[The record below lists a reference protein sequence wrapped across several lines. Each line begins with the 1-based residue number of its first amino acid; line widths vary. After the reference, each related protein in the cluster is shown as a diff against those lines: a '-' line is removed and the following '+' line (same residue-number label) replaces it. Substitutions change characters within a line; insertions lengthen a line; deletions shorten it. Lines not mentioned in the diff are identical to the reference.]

1 MNLKFFQVYTP
12 KSLFCLFASHKRLFI
27 ILGCLLCLSISGV
40 AYQQLQKPSNE
51 TIQLRTFKQDKLQK
65 YLNDE
70 DFKYD
75 RDFRPEAPNLWQRFK
90 IWLFTKILQAL
101 SNEQTYTFW
110 KWAIYIFC
118 GVVILYVILK
128 LTKTNVRGLF
138 FGQGQSGK
146 MNFTETQE
154 NIHELNFEKLI
165 SEAIAA
171 QQYGKA
177 IRLFYLKT
185 LKQLT
190 DRKLIDWRINKT
202 NYDYVRELGSKDL
215 APSFRNLT
223 FLFEYIYYGDFPIT
237 QTDFEQAQLAFK
249 NFEEQLRK

>member
-1 MNLKFFQVYTP
+1 MYKLKLSFGLSTGY
-12 KSLFCLFASHKRLFI
+12 KRLLF
-27 ILGCLLCLSISGV
+27 LLSCLLSLSISGI
-40 AYQQLQKPSNE
+40 AYTHLQQTSSE
-51 TIQLRTFKQDKLQK
+51 DIQVRTFKQERLQK

-75 RDFRPEAPNLWQRFK
+75 RDFRPQAPNLWQRFK
-90 IWLFTKILQAL
+90 LWLLSKILQAL
-101 SNEQTYTFW
+101 DNEQVVNFW
-110 KWAIYIFC
+110 KWGIYVFC
-118 GVVILYVILK
+118 GAVILYVILK

-138 FGQGQSGK
+138 FGQAQSGK
-146 MNFTETQE
+146 MSFSEQDE
-154 NIHELNFEKLI
+154 NIHELDFEQLI
-165 SEAIAA
+165 AEAIAL

-223 FLFEYIYYGDFPIT
+223 FLFEYICYGDFPIT
-237 QTDFEQAQLAFK
+237 QTDFEQAQSAFK
-249 NFEEQLRK
+249 KFEEQLKR

>member
-1 MNLKFFQVYTP
+1 MI
-12 KSLFCLFASHKRLFI
+12 FA
-27 ILGCLLCLSISGV
+27 CLLSLSISGI
-40 AYQQLQKPSNE
+40 AYHSLQEPASE
-51 TIQLRTFKQDKLQK
+51 QIQLRTFQKEKLQK

-75 RDFRPEAPNLWQRFK
+75 REFKPEAPNLWQRFK
-90 IWLFTKILQAL
+90 IWLLTKILQAL
-101 SNEQTYTFW
+101 SNEQTFNFW
-110 KWAIYIFC
+110 KWAIYILC
-118 GVVILYVILK
+118 GLVILYVILK

-138 FGQGQSGK
+138 FGQAQSGK
-146 MNFTETQE
+146 MAFSETQE

-165 SEAIAA
+165 AEAIAA

-177 IRLFYLKT
+177 IRLFYLKI
-185 LKQLT
+185 LKELT

-202 NYDYVRELGSKDL
+202 NYDYVRELGAKDL

-237 QTDFEQAQLAFK
+237 QTDFEQAQSAFK
-249 NFEEQLRK
+249 NFEEQLKR

>member
-1 MNLKFFQVYTP
+1 VYIPKFP
-12 KSLFCLFASHKRLFI
+12 FCLVNGYKRLIFI
-27 ILGCLLCLSISGV
+27 LVCLLCLSISGF
-40 AYQQLQKPSNE
+40 AYKPLQDSPAD
-51 TIQLRTFKQDKLQK
+51 TIQLRTFSAEKLQK

-90 IWLFTKILQAL
+90 IWLLTKILQAL

-138 FGQGQSGK
+138 FGQAQGGK
-146 MNFTETQE
+146 IAFSEMQE

-165 SEAIAA
+165 AEAIAA

-202 NYDYVRELGSKDL
+202 NYDYVRELGSKDM

-223 FLFEYIYYGDFPIT
+223 FLFEYIYYGDFQIT

-249 NFEEQLRK
+249 NFEEQLKR

>member
-1 MNLKFFQVYTP
+1 VYTP
-12 KSLFCLFASHKRLFI
+12 TFPFCLFSSHKRL
-27 ILGCLLCLSISGV
+27 ILILVCLLSLSISGI
-40 AYQQLQKPSNE
+40 AYHSLQE
-51 TIQLRTFKQDKLQK
+51 TASEQIQLRSFQKEKLQK

-75 RDFRPEAPNLWQRFK
+75 REFKPEAPNLWQRFK
-90 IWLFTKILQAL
+90 IWMLMKILQAL
-101 SNEQTYTFW
+101 SNEQTFNFW

-118 GVVILYVILK
+118 GLVILYVILK

-138 FGQGQSGK
+138 FGQAQGGRIAFS
-146 MNFTETQE
+146 ETQE

-165 SEAIAA
+165 TEAIAA
-171 QQYGKA
+171 QQYAKA

-202 NYDYVRELGSKDL
+202 NYDYVRELGTKDL

-237 QTDFEQAQLAFK
+237 QADFEQAQSAFK
-249 NFEEQLRK
+249 NFEEQLKR

>member
-1 MNLKFFQVYTP
+1 VYIPKFP
-12 KSLFCLFASHKRLFI
+12 FCLFTGHKRLIVF
-27 ILGCLLCLSISGV
+27 LVCLLCLSISGI
-40 AYQQLQKPSNE
+40 AYQQLQPSSAE
-51 TIQLRTFKQDKLQK
+51 TIQLRTFSAEKLQQ

-70 DFKYD
+70 DYRYD
-75 RDFRPEAPNLWQRFK
+75 RDFKPEAPNLWQRFK
-90 IWLFTKILQAL
+90 IWLLMKILHAL
-101 SNEQTYTFW
+101 SDEQTYTFW
-110 KWAIYIFC
+110 KWVIYIFC

-138 FGQGQSGK
+138 FGQAQSGK
-146 MNFTETQE
+146 IAFSESQE

-165 SEAIAA
+165 AEAIAA

-202 NYDYVRELGSKDL
+202 NYDYVRELSSKDL

-223 FLFEYIYYGDFPIT
+223 FLFEYIYYGDFQIT

-249 NFEEQLRK
+249 NFEEQLKR